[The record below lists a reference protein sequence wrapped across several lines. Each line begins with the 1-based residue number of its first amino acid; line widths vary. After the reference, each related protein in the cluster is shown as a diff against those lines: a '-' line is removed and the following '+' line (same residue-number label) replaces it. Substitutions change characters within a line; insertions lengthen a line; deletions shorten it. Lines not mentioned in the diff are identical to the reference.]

1 MDNKFNFFG
10 VINGKEFDSV
20 ADYNEEMT
28 RLLNKL
34 DNGENVTIEAST
46 ESRYGFEGCNT
57 QCDAEDKVT
66 CEQEEL
72 DNSPIEVPPTCN
84 ENDTPEKCDPEELHE
99 LDHLFDD
106 MSGDLQN
113 DKEVAAKIVGDFDAL
128 SADLA
133 SILEHS
139 GEGNLFNTED
149 LLYLLTLI
157 QRNLTEIINH
167 KKKAENILSDGNEPY
182 CNLVRK
188 KDELMARRAKLTAEF
203 ERLSDE
209 IADVVRDMDN
219 EKNRDGHIKHE
230 IAKHVKE
237 TCNELITRF
246 NEVINEFKKK
256 IYHN

>member
-57 QCDAEDKVT
+57 QCDVEDKVT

-84 ENDTPEKCDPEELHE
+84 ESDASEKCDPEELHE

-113 DKEVAAKIVGDFDAL
+113 DREVAAKIVGDFDAL

-133 SILEHS
+133 SILAHS

-167 KKKAENILSDGNEPY
+167 KEKANRILNDTNDVY
-182 CNLVRK
+182 CKLLKK
-188 KDELMARRAKLTAEF
+188 KDDLVERQSKLAE
-203 ERLSDE
+203 EYHEIADE
-209 IADVVRDMDN
+209 IASIIREMDN
-219 EKNRDGHIKHE
+219 EELRNSHVKYE
-230 IAKHVKE
+230 IASHVKE

>member
-1 MDNKFNFFG
+1 MNNKFNFFG
-10 VINGKEFDSV
+10 VINGKEFDSI

-28 RLLNKL
+28 RLLDKL

-46 ESRYGFEGCNT
+46 ESRYGFESCNT
-57 QCDAEDKVT
+57 QCDAADKVT
-66 CEQEEL
+66 CEQDCEQEQP

-84 ENDTPEKCDPEELHE
+84 ENDSEEFHE

-106 MSGDLQN
+106 MNGDLQN
-113 DKEVAAKIVGDFDAL
+113 DREVAARIVGDFDSL

-182 CNLVRK
+182 CSLIRK
-188 KDELMARRAKLTAEF
+188 KDELMARRAELTAEF

-209 IADVVRDMDN
+209 IADVIRDMDN

-230 IAKHVKE
+230 IAKHVNSA
-237 TCNELITRF
+237 CDELIKKF
-246 NEVINEFKKK
+246 NNVINEFKKK
-256 IYHN
+256 IS